1 MKAAG
6 IKSLNQTYDINSCEH
21 LKKVGGYSSHS
32 CIADNPRLFNEVP
45 RGTKRYNE
53 IKRCRSA
60 SERANSTLKE
70 TLHILEKPIVY
81 SRQRADILVQIAA
94 ITLLLY
100 KAFAFIVKIS
110 VLVMKYKDTYDPAIA
125 GKLQPFEV
133 PKSIQNIIQRE

>member
-1 MKAAG
+1 M
-6 IKSLNQTYDINSCEH
+6 NPTTCEY
-21 LKKVGGYSSHS
+21 LKKVGGYCAHA
-32 CIADNPRLFNEVP
+32 CIEDNPRLLNEVP
-45 RGTKRYNE
+45 RGTKRYND

-60 SERANSTLKE
+60 LERANSTLKE

-100 KAFAFIVKIS
+100 KAFAFVVKIS
-110 VLVMKYKDTYDPAIA
+110 VLVMKYQDTNDPAIA
-125 GKLQPFEV
+125 EKLQPIEI